1 MIVFLHSSSQAAG
14 AIDFCMQLA
23 SPSVFEAKQVQRL
36 FVDVLSHIINS
47 WFFFSFLSFLWISTS
62 SKLINAE
69 KKELGQYLA
78 MLTSRSVTRT
88 RMCEQTTKFVPVT
101 ESARKP

>member
-47 WFFFSFLSFLWISTS
+47 CFFFAFLWISTS